1 MRITKQ
7 QLRKIIK
14 EELLKEEKSVQVGLD
29 FLEGM
34 RELLR
39 SGEYKKLENQLT
51 MLILDVDQNETYQDS
66 TTKNH

>member
-1 MRITKQ
+1 MKITKTE
-7 QLRKIIK
+7 LRKMIK

-51 MLILDVDQNETYQDS
+51 MLILDVD
-66 TTKNH
+66 

>member
-1 MRITKQ
+1 MKITKTE
-7 QLRKIIK
+7 LRKIIK

-51 MLILDVDQNETYQDS
+51 MLILDVD
-66 TTKNH
+66 

>member
-1 MRITKQ
+1 MKITKTE
-7 QLRKIIK
+7 LRKIIK

-51 MLILDVDQNETYQDS
+51 MLILDLD
-66 TTKNH
+66 

>member
-1 MRITKQ
+1 MKITKTE
-7 QLRKIIK
+7 LRKIIK

-39 SGEYKKLENQLT
+39 DGKYKELDKRLT
-51 MLILDVDQNETYQDS
+51 MLMKDAD
-66 TTKNH
+66 

>member
-1 MRITKQ
+1 MKITKTE
-7 QLRKIIK
+7 LRKIIK

-29 FLEGM
+29 FLESM

-51 MLILDVDQNETYQDS
+51 MLILDVD
-66 TTKNH
+66 